1 MGEWTMGDNFIE
13 KLLSDPEGQ
22 RLYFREDLIFEVTEA
37 ICKVMDEKG
46 VSKAELAEIAGVSKS
61 NITQLLSG
69 DQNMR
74 LTTIADLLFALGA
87 KLEVT
92 AVPVEVELNSILDS
106 TASIAKDDWTFVGG
120 FATGSSSYET
130 IQEQEA
136 DELAKAA

>member
-1 MGEWTMGDNFIE
+1 MGDNFIE
-13 KLLSDPEGQ
+13 RLLSDREGQ
-22 RLYFREDLIFEVTEA
+22 KLYFREDLIFEVTEA
-37 ICKVMDEKG
+37 ICKVMEERG
-46 VSKAELAEIAGVSKS
+46 ISRAELAEIAGVSKS

-87 KLEVT
+87 RLEVA

-106 TASIAKDDWTFVGG
+106 TTSIAQDDWTFVGS
-120 FATGSSSYET
+120 FATRSASYET

-136 DELAKAA
+136 DDLAKAA